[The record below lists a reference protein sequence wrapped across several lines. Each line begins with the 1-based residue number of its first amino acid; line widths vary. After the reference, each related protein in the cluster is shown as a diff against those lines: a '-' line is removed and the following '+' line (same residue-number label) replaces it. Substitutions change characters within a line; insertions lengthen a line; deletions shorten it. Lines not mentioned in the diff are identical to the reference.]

1 MEQFYNNDPPRQS
14 PIITRPN
21 RNIHFSQAS
30 DNSQNG
36 QPYQNTFSFSF
47 QKNPAQQVKSTQPG
61 VLTISRAPVVHCFV
75 CDHANAKVKIL
86 TDQFIELLTKSG
98 IKVYVERYLT
108 HQPGFQVRA
117 ASLNTQ
123 ADFFFQIHSKTAG
136 AGHVRLYMNGQPKR
150 MTKEEAVSAVWS
162 WWRLRCGALTKDE
175 TEVISNE
182 KLFSLLKDFGNID
195 KDALNFNLLQQ
206 QVRNC
211 LDSGSNIEPTLTTLI
226 DYDNALKDAK
236 TKISSAPTMSTDWS
250 FEQGVVLQSCQYQQI
265 QVGLSQPLK
274 SLLILIIDQAISKCQ
289 GIKSVID
296 RNYREKQPMEN
307 AMPNDDENL
316 NEIPIDINNDQGA
329 RDGSSWQMM
338 IESVDEDRIGSVKIA
353 SYGESPNVRSCD
365 RISTP
370 TFMLDDF

>member
-274 SLLILIIDQAISKCQ
+274 NLLILIIDQAISKCQ

>member
-47 QKNPAQQVKSTQPG
+47 QKNPAQQVKSSQPG

-182 KLFSLLKDFGNID
+182 KLFSLLKDYGNID

>member
-1 MEQFYNNDPPRQS
+1 MEQYYNTDPPRQS

-21 RNIHFSQAS
+21 RNIHFGQAS

-36 QPYQNTFSFSF
+36 TPHQNSFSF
-47 QKNPAQQVKSTQPG
+47 NFSNSSQQLKTSQSG
-61 VLTISRAPVVHCFV
+61 SLTIPRAPVVHCFV

-86 TDQFIELLTKSG
+86 TDQFIEILTKSG

-136 AGHVRLYMNGQPKR
+136 VGHVRLYMGGQPKR

-175 TEVISNE
+175 TDLISNE
-182 KLFSLLKDFGNID
+182 KIFALLKDFGNID
-195 KDALNFNLLQQ
+195 QESMNFTTLQNQIRQAFDTGANIKPILSTLLDYENALNN
-206 QVRNC
+206 
-211 LDSGSNIEPTLTTLI
+211 
-226 DYDNALKDAK
+226 AK
-236 TKISSAPTMSTDWS
+236 TKISSSPTMSTDWV
-250 FEQGVVLQSCQYQQI
+250 FEEGAVLQSCQYQPI
-265 QVGLSQPLK
+265 EVGLSQPLK
-274 SLLILIIDQAISKCQ
+274 SLLISIIDQALRKSR
-289 GIKSVID
+289 GIKNVID
-296 RNYREKQPMEN
+296 RYCAENQPIEN
-307 AMPNDDENL
+307 IMHNDDENM
-316 NEIPIDINNDQGA
+316 NEIPIDINNEPRGG
-329 RDGSSWQMM
+329 DGSSWQMM

-353 SYGESPNVRSCD
+353 SYGESSHNVRSFD

-370 TFMLDDF
+370 VFMLDDF

>member
-47 QKNPAQQVKSTQPG
+47 QKNPAQQVKSSQPG

-182 KLFSLLKDFGNID
+182 KLFSLLKDYGNID

-226 DYDNALKDAK
+226 DYDNALKNAK

>member
-1 MEQFYNNDPPRQS
+1 
-14 PIITRPN
+14 
-21 RNIHFSQAS
+21 
-30 DNSQNG
+30 
-36 QPYQNTFSFSF
+36 
-47 QKNPAQQVKSTQPG
+47 
-61 VLTISRAPVVHCFV
+61 
-75 CDHANAKVKIL
+75 
-86 TDQFIELLTKSG
+86 
-98 IKVYVERYLT
+98 
-108 HQPGFQVRA
+108 
-117 ASLNTQ
+117 
-123 ADFFFQIHSKTAG
+123 
-136 AGHVRLYMNGQPKR
+136 MNGQPKR

-182 KLFSLLKDFGNID
+182 KLFSLLKDYGNID

-226 DYDNALKDAK
+226 DYDNALKNAK